1 MNDFLTSADPAVSD
15 ILKELQDCLTN
26 SSGLTDQQEAD
37 WRTRMCLWSGQSDD
51 GRKWKDRLGVDPMP
65 WNGASDQRVRAVDE
79 VINEQVALMLE
90 AFSRSMVQVTSSRG
104 DSMGA
109 SQLVNHI
116 LTWLFKVHLRSDL
129 ERELELYANYRQ
141 QYGMAVMGVWWEQ
154 RRQLENEE
162 IDLEKTYADAQEDPE
177 KLTSL
182 ALLVEKLQD
191 PLAEEEMLAFIRGYS
206 ESISKKQARVILN
219 ELRETGRSLVP
230 RETMLSSLPCWEA
243 LRPFVDVFFPVAT
256 KSMQAARWIAKI
268 EWVTATELADRA
280 TTDDYDEEFIDA
292 ALKTKGKDWEGNIL
306 QTATDWTRARR
317 GSTSP
322 FLEDVEDLIQIFHVY
337 RRGTDTDTGVPAIYC
352 TVISPHVPK
361 LAAKHELLPYKH
373 GRFPFVAGVREYV
386 GRSMS
391 ESRSVPELGKSLQDS
406 IKAQSDARTDYTSI
420 ATIPPVIVPPNRGK
434 TRLEFGPGVQHT
446 ERRSG
451 ELRWMAPPPGNLGAS
466 VEVERSSQER
476 LDRYFGRNTQTVNP
490 VLSQLLQTRLVNKF
504 LSEVQE
510 MATQTVQLAQQ
521 YLPET
526 TVERITGGQRV
537 PFSVS
542 RDEIQGQFDIRIA
555 FDVANLDRELLK
567 QKLEFL
573 QGVMGMDQT
582 GQVDRAGAVNWAMGS
597 FDPLLAQ
604 QLVGDPQAVA
614 ANETEDEQKN
624 FALIT
629 SGVEPPM
636 RESGQN
642 YQLRLQTLLGIVQQ
656 NPEAAQSLEV
666 RADRKALFENRV
678 KHLQFMIQQQT
689 NANTGRTGAEP
700 LMEPTA

>member
-1 MNDFLTSADPAVSD
+1 MNSILSAADPAVSD
-15 ILKELQDCLTN
+15 VLTELRDCLN
-26 SSGLTDQQEAD
+26 DSSELVIQQESD
-37 WRTRMCLWSGQSDD
+37 WRTRMCLWRGQSDD
-51 GRKWKDRLGVDPMP
+51 GRKWKTALGADPMP

-90 AFSRSMVQVTSSRG
+90 SFSRSVVQVTSNRG

-109 SQLVNHI
+109 SALVNHI
-116 LTWLFKVHLRSDL
+116 LTWLFKIHLRTDL

-162 IDLEKTYADAQEDPE
+162 IDLEQTFAEAQDSPE
-177 KLTSL
+177 KLTAL

-206 ESISKKQARVILN
+206 DNITKAQARRILN
-219 ELRETGRSLVP
+219 DLRETGRSLVP

-256 KSMQAARWIAKI
+256 KSIQQARWIAKV
-268 EWVTATELADRA
+268 EWVTETELVDRE
-280 TTDDYDEEFIDA
+280 TTDDYDPAFVA
-292 ALKTKGKDWEGNIL
+292 KARQQKGKSWDEHGM
-306 QTATDWTRARR
+306 QSVTDWTRARR
-317 GSTSP
+317 GSSGSLT
-322 FLEDVEDLIQIFHVY
+322 EDIEDLIQIFHVY
-337 RRGTDTDTGVPAIYC
+337 RRATDADSGVPAIYC
-352 TVISPHVPK
+352 TVISPHVPD
-361 LAAKHELLPYKH
+361 AVAKHEILPYKH
-373 GRFPFVAGVREYV
+373 GRFPFVGGVREFV

-391 ESRSVPELGKSLQDS
+391 DSRSVPEVGKSLQDA

-451 ELRWMAPPPGNLGAS
+451 ELRWMPPPPGNLGAS

-476 LDRYFGRNTQTVNP
+476 LDRYFGRNTPGVNP
-490 VLSQLLQTRLVNKF
+490 VLAQLLQTRLVNKF
-504 LSEVQE
+504 LSEVQD

-526 TVERITGGQRV
+526 TVERITGGMRV
-537 PFSVS
+537 PFTVS

-555 FDVANLDRELLK
+555 FDVANLDREALK
-567 QKLEFL
+567 QKLEFM
-573 QGVMGMDQT
+573 QAVMGMDQT
-582 GQVDRAGAVNWAMGS
+582 GQIDRAGAVNWAMGS
-597 FDPLLAQ
+597 YDPLLAQ

-614 ANETEDEQKN
+614 ANEVEDEKKN
-624 FALIT
+624 FSLIT
-629 SGVEPPM
+629 AGVEPPM
-636 RESGQN
+636 RETGQN
-642 YQLRLQTLLGIVQQ
+642 YELRLQTLMGIVQQ
-656 NPEAAQSLEV
+656 NPEAYRDIES
-666 RADRKALFENRV
+666 RADRQALWDNRV
-678 KHLQFMIQQQT
+678 KHLQFMVQQQK
-689 NANTGRTGAEP
+689 NASTGRTGAQP
-700 LMEPTA
+700 LMQ